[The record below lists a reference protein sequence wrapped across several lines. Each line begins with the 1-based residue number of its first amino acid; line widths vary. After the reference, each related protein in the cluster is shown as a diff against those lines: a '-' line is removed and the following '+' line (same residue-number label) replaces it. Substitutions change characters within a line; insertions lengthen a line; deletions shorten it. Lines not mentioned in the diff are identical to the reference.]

1 MTIAFLDKF
10 IQPRL
15 PYLILFSRKIM
26 NIKFT
31 SKFTSSPVK
40 INQQSGVALLISI
53 VVMLALTVLALAAT
67 NSNQTQAFLVRN
79 AQFRLETF
87 NASFTE
93 LDAHVDFIN
102 GRPLS
107 AGVPEY
113 VVDLIDGPLGADINS
128 DGSGFYTEA
137 LQFEARTDPG
147 YMDQSVGQTYRGP
160 CAVIGGDLGAGV
172 ERIRCDEIVITA
184 ESVLVNQESILS
196 EQHQV
201 YQYLTLNTE

>member
-1 MTIAFLDKF
+1 
-10 IQPRL
+10 
-15 PYLILFSRKIM
+15 M

-31 SKFTSSPVK
+31 SKFTSSQVNF
-40 INQQSGVALLISI
+40 NQQSGVALLISI

-137 LQFEARTDPG
+137 LQFEARADPG
-147 YMDQSVGQTYRGP
+147 YMDQSVGQT
-160 CAVIGGDLGAGV
+160 
-172 ERIRCDEIVITA
+172 
-184 ESVLVNQESILS
+184 SVSYT
-196 EQHQV
+196 H
-201 YQYLTLNTE
+201 LTLPTKA